1 MQFLSLTGPKEDI
14 DRVIDQYL
22 SKYEIHLENAL
33 SELQSVADLN
43 PFLSINP
50 YKTTFQ
56 HAEELIR
63 LIDVSNL
70 HADPSISLEEA
81 IAVIEDFDQQMDS
94 FRETDIVL
102 EQQRTQLQSS
112 LDLITPFTNLD
123 IDISTILHFKTVKFS
138 FGKISKE
145 YITKF
150 ETYVYENL
158 NSIFYKCHDDGNYI
172 WGLYFVLGSESAKI
186 DAVYKS
192 MHFEQIYI

>member
-70 HADPSISLEEA
+70 KSEA
-81 IAVIEDFDQQMDS
+81 KRS
-94 FRETDIVL
+94 
-102 EQQRTQLQSS
+102 
-112 LDLITPFTNLD
+112 
-123 IDISTILHFKTVKFS
+123 
-138 FGKISKE
+138 
-145 YITKF
+145 
-150 ETYVYENL
+150 
-158 NSIFYKCHDDGNYI
+158 
-172 WGLYFVLGSESAKI
+172 
-186 DAVYKS
+186 
-192 MHFEQIYI
+192 